1 MRILM
6 TESDPSGGAVAGA
19 LLALEGHEVA
29 YCHPPGAAA
38 SAAPCAGMVP
48 GGRCPLADGDM
59 DLLVDVRLAPGPF
72 TLREAGV
79 MCALRAQVPVLVAGP
94 TPSGT
99 ALDEIASRCD
109 AADLVE
115 TCADAVSPTGPAARR
130 AVADAVRPLLRRA
143 GSRPQIE
150 LVEVDGT
157 VHVYLSFL
165 SEISAVLAEEI
176 RQAAARAYTRVTRD
190 RVQAVAHMVLL
201 AGT

>member
-29 YCHPPGAAA
+29 YCHPPGAPA
-38 SAAPCAGMVP
+38 STAPCAGMALE
-48 GGRCPLADGDM
+48 GHCPLADGDV

-109 AADLVE
+109 PVDLVE
-115 TCADAVSPTGPAARR
+115 TCAEAVSPAGPAARR
-130 AVADAVRPLLRRA
+130 AIADAVRPLLHRA
-143 GSRPQIE
+143 GTRPQVQ

-165 SEISAVLAEEI
+165 SEISTVLAEEI
-176 RQAAARAYTRVTRD
+176 RQAAAQAYTRVTRD
-190 RVQAVAHMVLL
+190 RFRTVAHVALL
-201 AGT
+201 AGA